1 MLKKYEE
8 PPFDRKEIF
17 RYMGCPKPSP
27 EVAAMTEECIAEAR
41 PRLSYKVCWRE
52 FAISGAGADGRPH
65 KDERPGSDGRPG
77 GVMIPAAQHRRG
89 AGSQSGASLDLGFTV
104 THSRDLQKN
113 LKGCCRIILFG
124 ATVGLELDRLIAR
137 YGQAFSVQSPVLSA
151 IGAERIESL
160 CNAFNDEI
168 DEIFRE
174 QGMYTR
180 PRFSPGYGD
189 LPINMQKDI
198 FAALD
203 CPRKIGL
210 SLNESLL
217 MSPSKSVTAIIG
229 VSARPKQAEPR
240 KLRPQSANREPQSP
254 NREPQGTVKSPQ
266 ATTGNPQAM
275 VKIREAAL
283 PAPNQTVFSGRNDL

>member
-1 MLKKYEE
+1 
-8 PPFDRKEIF
+8 
-17 RYMGCPKPSP
+17 MGCPKPSP

-52 FAISGAGADGRPH
+52 FAISGAGTDGRPH
-65 KDERPGSDGRPG
+65 TDERPSSDGRPHTDERPGSDGRPG
-77 GVMIPAAQHRRG
+77 GVMIPEAQTDEA

-137 YGQAFSVQSPVLSA
+137 YGRLSPSKALCFQA

-210 SLNESLL
+210 SLNVSLL

-229 VSARPKQAEPR
+229 ISAQPKQGRDPETPAAEDEQR
-240 KLRPQSANREPQSP
+240 TEGHGQK
-254 NREPQGTVKSPQ
+254 
-266 ATTGNPQAM
+266 TTGHGQKTAGHDRKSAGHGQNTGGCASCA
-275 VKIREAAL
+275 KSDCIFRKE
-283 PAPNQTVFSGRNDL
+283 

>member
-1 MLKKYEE
+1 
-8 PPFDRKEIF
+8 
-17 RYMGCPKPSP
+17 MGCPKPSP

-65 KDERPGSDGRPG
+65 TDERPGSDGRPG
-77 GVMIPAAQHRRG
+77 GVMIPEAQTDEA

-137 YGQAFSVQSPVLSA
+137 YGRLSPSKALCFQA

-160 CNAFNDEI
+160 CNVFNDEI

-229 VSARPKQAEPR
+229 ISARPKQCRAPETPAAEREQRAAEPEQRAAGHGQRATEPEQRAAGHGQKTAGHDR
-240 KLRPQSANREPQSP
+240 KSAGHGQNTGGCASCA
-254 NREPQGTVKSPQ
+254 KSDCIFR
-266 ATTGNPQAM
+266 
-275 VKIREAAL
+275 KE
-283 PAPNQTVFSGRNDL
+283 

>member
-1 MLKKYEE
+1 
-8 PPFDRKEIF
+8 
-17 RYMGCPKPSP
+17 MGCPKPSP

-65 KDERPGSDGRPG
+65 TDERPGSDGRPG
-77 GVMIPAAQHRRG
+77 GVMIPEAQTDEA

-137 YGQAFSVQSPVLSA
+137 YGRLSPSKALCFQA

-160 CNAFNDEI
+160 CNVFNDEI

-180 PRFSPGYGD
+180 PSVQPRLRRPAYKYAEGYFRSPRLPPQDRSFSQREPAHVSVKVGHSYHRD
-189 LPINMQKDI
+189 L
-198 FAALD
+198 
-203 CPRKIGL
+203 R
-210 SLNESLL
+210 
-217 MSPSKSVTAIIG
+217 
-229 VSARPKQAEPR
+229 RPKQCRAPETPAAE
-240 KLRPQSANREPQSP
+240 REQRAAE
-254 NREPQGTVKSPQ
+254 REQRAAESEQRAAGHRQK
-266 ATTGNPQAM
+266 TTGHDRKSAGHGQNTGGCASCA
-275 VKIREAAL
+275 KSDCIFRKE
-283 PAPNQTVFSGRNDL
+283 